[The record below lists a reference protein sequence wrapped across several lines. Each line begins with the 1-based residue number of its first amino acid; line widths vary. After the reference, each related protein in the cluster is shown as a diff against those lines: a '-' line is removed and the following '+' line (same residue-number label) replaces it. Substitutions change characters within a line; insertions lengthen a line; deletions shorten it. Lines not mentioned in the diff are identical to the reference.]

1 MRFLKEFWSF
11 LLKYLTSKV
20 CEQMLIDVIKDIKH
34 KRFSEINISEQEL
47 TLSETNFLEFRF

>member
-11 LLKYLTSKV
+11 LLKYLISKV
-20 CEQMLIDVIKDIKH
+20 CEQLLIDVIKDKKH